1 MQAKQ
6 QQQKKAD
13 STLNMEMSA
22 AFFIPL
28 PKQMTKKKTHGSSF
42 LRKKNETG
50 EGPGGDKASRT
61 AMSVQTHTSPCCPD
75 PALFGSI
82 TAKTA

>member
-1 MQAKQ
+1 
-6 QQQKKAD
+6 
-13 STLNMEMSA
+13 MSA

-28 PKQMTKKKTHGSSF
+28 PKQMTKKNLTVLHF
-42 LRKKNETG
+42 FEKKKRDG
-50 EGPGGDKASRT
+50 GGPGGDKASRT
-61 AMSVQTHTSPCCPD
+61 AMSVQTHISPCCPD